1 MDTGRRMARGVDHHL
16 DSLGLEDRPCVVGH
30 PGGAALQRI
39 VEAARG
45 ELLLGPA
52 RGRERLERLLHVQVG
67 DDSDVEAGRQARLR
81 QERSEEPTS
90 ELQSLMRISSAVLC
104 LKKKKTT

>member
-67 DDSDVEAGRQARLR
+67 DDSDVEAGR
-81 QERSEEPTS
+81 SEEHKS
-90 ELQSLMRISSAVLC
+90 ELQSLMRISYAVFC
-104 LKKKKTT
+104 LKKKKRLQSLQ